1 MGLNLYHQDSKKLLC
16 FLQTLNILWIA
27 EILDTKQKAEGMF
40 FYKFFLFFLQIRVQ
54 KLVE

>member
-16 FLQTLNILWIA
+16 FLQILKILWIA
-27 EILDTKQKAEGMF
+27 EILNTKQKAEGMF
-40 FYKFFLFFLQIRVQ
+40 FYKLIIRVQ

>member
-40 FYKFFLFFLQIRVQ
+40 FYKFFLFFLQIRLQ